1 MLRPAANFVAMESGP
16 VDLPEVSLAG
26 LSPGMREAAARAGWT
41 ELMPVQ
47 ARAIPYLLQG
57 RDAMIQSRTGSGK
70 TGAFLLPILERV
82 DPGRAACQALVLVP
96 TRELAI
102 QVGREAEMLAG
113 TGSVRTVAVYGGVG
127 YGPQLDAFRSGA
139 QVVVGTPGRILDHLL
154 RRSLSLRDLRVLVFD
169 EADRMLSM
177 GFYPDMK
184 EVQRYLP
191 DRHVPACMFSATF
204 PSHVLHLANEFLH
217 EPTTLSLSRD
227 HVHVLDTVHV
237 FYSVDAMKRDRC
249 LARILEI
256 ENPASAIVFCNTRQ
270 SVRFVTEVLQRF
282 GLDAAELSADLAQ
295 GAREEV
301 MGRLREGSLRIL
313 VATDVAARGIDI
325 PDLSH
330 VVLYEPPEDPEAYV
344 HRAGRTGRAG
354 ASGRAITLVA
364 GVEELELKRISKRFG
379 IDLKERP
386 LPTDEDVENI
396 VSQRVTA
403 LLEARLRGR
412 GQVER
417 ERLRRFLPLARA
429 LGQIEDEA
437 ELLAMLLDDAYQK
450 GLGAPPRAA
459 PQKAKRPRRRRRR

>member
-1 MLRPAANFVAMESGP
+1 MAADS
-16 VDLPEVSLAG
+16 DLPEVRLEG
-26 LSPGMREAAARAGWT
+26 LSPAMRAAAARAGWK

-47 ARAIPYLLQG
+47 ARAIPYLLAG
-57 RDAMIQSRTGSGK
+57 RDAMVQSRTGSGK

-82 DPGRAACQALVLVP
+82 DRPRARCQALVLVP
-96 TRELAI
+96 TRELAS
-102 QVGREAEMLAG
+102 QVGREAEILAG
-113 TGSVRTVAVYGGVG
+113 PGDLRTVAVYGGVG
-127 YGPQLDAFRSGA
+127 YGPQLEAFRAGA
-139 QVVVGTPGRILDHLL
+139 HVVVGTPGRILDHLL
-154 RRSLSLRDLRVLVFD
+154 RGSLSLRDLAILVFD

-191 DRHVPACMFSATF
+191 DRRVTSFMFSATF
-204 PSHVLHLANEFLH
+204 PSHVLHLAREFLH

-237 FYSVDAMKRDRC
+237 FYGVPAMERDRC
-249 LARILEI
+249 LVRILEV

-270 SVRFVTEVLQRF
+270 SVRFVNEVLQRF

-295 GAREEV
+295 AERERV

-364 GVEELELKRISKRFG
+364 GVEEIGLKNIAKRFG
-379 IDLKERP
+379 IDFKERP
-386 LPTDEDVENI
+386 VPTDADVESI
-396 VSQRVTA
+396 VSQRMTA
-403 LLEARLRGR
+403 MLEARLRGR

-417 ERLRRFLPLARA
+417 ERLRRYLPLARSLA
-429 LGQIEDEA
+429 QIEDEA
-437 ELLAMLLDDAYQK
+437 ELLAMLLDEASRE
-450 GLGAPPRAA
+450 GVPAPSAPPR
-459 PQKAKRPRRRRRR
+459 KAKRERRRRRR